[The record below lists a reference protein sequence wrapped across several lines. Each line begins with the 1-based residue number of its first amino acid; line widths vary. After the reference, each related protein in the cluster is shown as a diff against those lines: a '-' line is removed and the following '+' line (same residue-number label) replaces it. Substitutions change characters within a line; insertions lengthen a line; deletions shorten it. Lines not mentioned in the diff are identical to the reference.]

1 MVNRVID
8 PKGADSSGI
17 YRRPRLVLKL
27 KRFEDLP
34 SLLSKTK
41 SYPTPI
47 RMVGADYSQTRCV
60 GGDGGTT
67 VDTSALDRILEFGE
81 TTVRA
86 QAGVRVSTLVKALA
100 ERGQELPLTPEMGQI
115 SLGAMAVST
124 LPQAS
129 YGDGMAQ
136 MSSCICEVKLIT
148 PQGKQMTVTDRER
161 DLMRVLRS
169 SFGLLGIVHEVVVR
183 VRPLT
188 PVKIDY
194 QVMTLRE
201 FTSRYLKI
209 ISAPGAIRLHVS
221 PFHDRITIERRTLD
235 QSAEINRSG
244 IWQIKKSVMRNVL
257 PAFGSTVG
265 SVLAAPGLRNAVL
278 SGMHRALSGGAKGV
292 MMYSHEW
299 MRDMPQE
306 AWKARHTYSLWA
318 FPQAAY
324 PKVVSGYFDFCK
336 SYYKKHRYRGNV
348 VSGASRLHQD
358 RGSLFSASYSGPM
371 FTLEPSS
378 SGEQGWDDFLIDYNE
393 FASSRGGTPTF
404 NQTRALQPEHVVK
417 SFGER
422 AKLFRALRQRTD
434 PVNRLRNS
442 YFEYLLG

>member
-1 MVNRVID
+1 MVTKVTRS
-8 PKGADSSGI
+8 PGADSSGI

-34 SLLSKTK
+34 AVLAKTK

-67 VDTSALDRILEFGE
+67 VDTGALDKILEFGE

-86 QAGVRVSTLVKALA
+86 QAGVRVGTLVRALA
-100 ERGQELPLTPEMGQI
+100 ERGLELPLTPEMGQI
-115 SLGAMAVST
+115 SLGAVAVTT

-129 YGDGMAQ
+129 YGAGVSQ
-136 MSSCICEVKLIT
+136 LSSCVSEVKMIT
-148 PQGKQMTVTDRER
+148 PQGKQMSVSDRER

-169 SFGLLGIVHEVVVR
+169 SFGLLGIVHEVVLR

-194 QVMTLRE
+194 EVMTLKE
-201 FTSRYLKI
+201 FTARYAGLAE
-209 ISAPGAIRLHVS
+209 SPGALRLHVS
-221 PFHDRITIERRTLD
+221 PFHDRITLERRTLD
-235 QSAEINRSG
+235 ESAAINRSG
-244 IWQIKKSVMRNVL
+244 IWQIKNSVMRNVL

-278 SGMHRALSGGAKGV
+278 SGMHRALGGGRRGV

-299 MRDMPQE
+299 MRDMPKE
-306 AWKARHTYSLWA
+306 SWKARHTYSLWA
-318 FPQAAY
+318 FPQPDY
-324 PKVVSGYFDFCK
+324 PALLSEYFAFCK
-336 SYYKKHRYRGNV
+336 AYYKQHRYRGNV
-348 VSGASRLHQD
+348 VSGASHLHQD
-358 RGSLFSASYSGPM
+358 RGSLFSTSYTGPM

-378 SGEQGWDDFLIDYNE
+378 SGEQGWDDFLIDFND
-393 FASSRGGTPTF
+393 FAASHGGVPTF
-404 NQTRALQPEHVVK
+404 NQTRALQPEHVAK
-417 SFGER
+417 AFGER
-422 AKLFRALRQRTD
+422 ARLFRALRQRTD
-434 PVNRLRNS
+434 PLNRLRNS
-442 YFEYLLG
+442 YFAYLLG